1 MANKSIRMEELKK
14 NFMKHHE
21 EGKTIKEISE
31 LYNVSTRHIYN
42 SLQDIAD
49 ENNVSRESL
58 LTNVHKKHK
67 PLQNTKSAGQINP
80 AEMKENFDGIKNNAK
95 IIIKKIDSI
104 LQEEIKWQ

>member
-49 ENNVSRESL
+49 ENNVSRES
-58 LTNVHKKHK
+58 
-67 PLQNTKSAGQINP
+67 
-80 AEMKENFDGIKNNAK
+80 
-95 IIIKKIDSI
+95 
-104 LQEEIKWQ
+104 

>member
-14 NFMKHHE
+14 DFMKHHE

-58 LTNVHKKHK
+58 LKKIHKKHQ
-67 PLQNTKSAGQINP
+67 PPQNIKSAGQINP
-80 AEMKENFDGIKNNAK
+80 AEMNENFYGIINNAK

-104 LQEEIKWQ
+104 LQEE

>member
-58 LTNVHKKHK
+58 LKNIHKKHQ
-67 PLQNTKSAGQINP
+67 PPQNIKLAGQINP
-80 AEMKENFDGIKNNAK
+80 AEMNENFYGIINNAK

-104 LQEEIKWQ
+104 LQEE

>member
-1 MANKSIRMEELKK
+1 MANKSVRMAELKK

-21 EGKTIKEISE
+21 EGKTIKEIAE
-31 LYNVSTRHIYN
+31 LYNVSIRHIYN

-58 LTNVHKKHK
+58 LKNIHKKHQ
-67 PLQNTKSAGQINP
+67 PPQNIKSAGQINP
-80 AEMKENFDGIKNNAK
+80 AEMNENFYGIINNAK

-104 LQEEIKWQ
+104 LQEE

>member
-1 MANKSIRMEELKK
+1 MANKSVRMAELKK

-21 EGKTIKEISE
+21 EGKTIKEIAE
-31 LYNVSTRHIYN
+31 LYNVSKRHIYT

-58 LTNVHKKHK
+58 LKKIHKKHQ
-67 PLQNTKSAGQINP
+67 PPQNIKSAGQINP
-80 AEMKENFDGIKNNAK
+80 AEMNENFYGIINNAK

>member
-1 MANKSIRMEELKK
+1 MAELKK

-21 EGKTIKEISE
+21 EGKTIKEIAE
-31 LYNVSTRHIYN
+31 LYNVSIRHIYT

-80 AEMKENFDGIKNNAK
+80 AEMKENFDGIINNAK

-104 LQEEIKWQ
+104 LQEEIK

>member
-1 MANKSIRMEELKK
+1 MANKSVRMAELKK

-21 EGKTIKEISE
+21 EGKTIKEIAE
-31 LYNVSTRHIYN
+31 LYNVSKRHIYT

-80 AEMKENFDGIKNNAK
+80 AEMKENFDGIINNAK